1 MTLPFDSLYMGPP
14 RSPETNQTA
23 EDLCATVDQIRL
35 FLNKVMIE
43 RDEAWTAIE
52 TEREQSAE
60 YEAELR
66 DELKAVMAERDDLLT
81 LLTERLEQKD
91 KDGFVTCCEADP
103 TVTDKE
109 GRWRKCGLCW
119 VCRANA
125 CINTLDIRGTKIAL
139 PGISAVVE
147 DRTKGEGNKQ

>member
-1 MTLPFDSLYMGPP
+1 MT
-14 RSPETNQTA
+14 NA
-23 EDLCATVDQIRL
+23 E
-35 FLNKVMIE
+35 K
-43 RDEAWTAIE
+43 EAAAGLACTIMD
-52 TEREQSAE
+52 T
-60 YEAELR
+60 LR
-66 DELKAVMAERDDLLT
+66 QERDDLLT

-91 KDGFVTCCEADP
+91 KDGFIVCCEADP